1 MIVAAV
7 SCSMIGAS
15 LPFIFCA
22 AYGVPNAAAC
32 TSKHQ
37 TAYSHKSTIQR
48 SSSPEQCPVR
58 WSAVRRMT
66 PQSGG
71 GRRAADCNTISS
83 AAQWSCKL

>member
-32 TSKHQ
+32 TSKRR
-37 TAYSHKSTIQR
+37 TAYSRKSTMQR
-48 SSSPEQCPVR
+48 SLSPERCPVR
-58 WSAVRRMT
+58 WSAVRRRT
-66 PQSGG
+66 PLSDGG
-71 GRRAADCNTISS
+71 KRAADCNTIPS
-83 AAQWSCKL
+83 AAQRSCKL